1 MLFREA
7 QAFIE
12 NMYKECHYETQI
24 INKRLHDIELEIKE
38 TGTYTHT
45 EGTLFMV
52 LKWLGVIQIVGRLF
66 WDSLNVI
73 DARNVT
79 DEASFYHQLL
89 IILHRL

>member
-1 MLFREA
+1 MLFKEA

-45 EGTLFMV
+45 E
-52 LKWLGVIQIVGRLF
+52 
-66 WDSLNVI
+66 
-73 DARNVT
+73 
-79 DEASFYHQLL
+79 EEL
-89 IILHRL
+89 IYGAKMA

>member
-1 MLFREA
+1 MLFKEA

-45 EGTLFMV
+45 EEELIYGA
-52 LKWLGVIQIVGRLF
+52 KWLGVIQIVALVVYFGIR
-66 WDSLNVI
+66 
-73 DARNVT
+73 
-79 DEASFYHQLL
+79 
-89 IILHRL
+89 

>member
-38 TGTYTHT
+38 TGHIHIQKKN
-45 EGTLFMV
+45 LFMV
-52 LKWLGVIQIVGRLF
+52 LKWLGVIQIVALVVYFGIR
-66 WDSLNVI
+66 
-73 DARNVT
+73 
-79 DEASFYHQLL
+79 
-89 IILHRL
+89 